1 MCGLFGWVTPEALN
15 ENQSRQSIDA
25 CFKVMHGRGPDDKG
39 LLIHSRARGWSTV
52 DNLKGADTVLGHLRL
67 SILDLSPRGHQ
78 PMSSA
83 DGRYRIVYN
92 GEVYNFKE
100 LKVELELEGHVFKSD
115 TDTEVVLKALTHWGL
130 SALTRFVGMF
140 AIVLHD
146 DLEKKVYLIRDFF
159 GIKPLFYVK
168 NESGM
173 FGFASE
179 LPAIIN
185 LPEVKKKVNPQRL
198 YDYLLFGDYDSSSE
212 TMIEGVKHVLPG
224 HYMVI
229 DSITANI
236 IEETRYWKPE
246 LGVIEQLSFTD
257 SAEKLR
263 TQFLNSVR
271 LHLRSDVSLG
281 VTLSGGIDSSSITAA
296 VRHLEPDFNLKTF
309 TYVASGDATNEEVW
323 ANRVI
328 KDTGAKSYKASINAD
343 EMVSDLDNLIK
354 LQGEPFGGTSIY
366 AQYRVSKLIKEAG
379 VTVTLD
385 GQGGDELLAGYCGF
399 PGERL
404 KSLLVQGKVLQAWS
418 FFNATS
424 KWPDRNKMMVFKRL
438 VSALTPKQLYPLFW
452 SIGQGSRMPN
462 WLSSEWFEGQGTKF
476 DVPMPE
482 DIYTGSRYVHRALAN
497 QLTQKGLPA
506 LLRHGDRN
514 SMHFSVESRVP
525 FLTKDMAE
533 FVLNIPEEY
542 LIADDGT
549 TKAVFKEA
557 MRGIVP
563 HQILDRRDK
572 VGFESPEREWLQ
584 QLSPWVEETLAEA
597 SDIPVFNQEKLRQ
610 TWDEIKLGKK
620 EFNWQVWRWLNFI
633 RWVKLFEIEFS

>member
-1 MCGLFGWVTPEALN
+1 MCGLFGWVASQALN
-15 ENQSRQSIDA
+15 EYQSRQSIDA
-25 CFKVMHGRGPDDKG
+25 CFKIMHGRGPDDKG
-39 LLIHSRARGWSTV
+39 LLVHSRDRGWST
-52 DNLKGADTVLGHLRL
+52 DDDLKGADTVLGHLRL

-83 DGRYRIVYN
+83 DNRYRIAYN
-92 GEVYNFKE
+92 GEVYNYKE
-100 LKVELELEGHVFKSD
+100 LREELELEGHVFESD
-115 TDTEVVLKALTHWGL
+115 TDTEVVLQALSHWGL
-130 SALTRFVGMF
+130 SALTRFKGMF

-146 DLEKKVYLIRDFF
+146 DVEKKVYLIRDFF

-168 NESGM
+168 NESGLL
-173 FGFASE
+173 GFASE
-179 LPAIIN
+179 LPAIMT

-198 YDYLLFGDYDSSSE
+198 YDYLLFGDYDSSAE
-212 TMIEGVKHVLPG
+212 TMIEGVKHILPG
-224 HYMVI
+224 HYIVI
-229 DSITANI
+229 DSKTANI
-236 IEETRYWKPE
+236 IEETCYWKPE
-246 LGVIEQLSFTD
+246 LGAIEELSFSD

-263 TQFLNSVR
+263 TQFLDNIR

-281 VTLSGGIDSSSITAA
+281 AALSGGVDSSSITAA
-296 VRHLEPDFNLKTF
+296 IRHLEPDFDLKTF
-309 TYVASGDATNEEVW
+309 TYVASGKSSNEEAW

-328 KDTGAKSYKASINAD
+328 KDTGAKSYTVSINAD
-343 EMVSDLDNLIK
+343 EMASDLDDLIK

-366 AQYRVSKLIKEAG
+366 AQYRVFKLTKEAG
-379 VTVTLD
+379 VIVTLD
-385 GQGGDELLAGYCGF
+385 GQGGDELLAGYSGF
-399 PGERL
+399 PGERI
-404 KSLLVQGKVLQAWS
+404 KSLLLQGKILQAWS
-418 FFNATS
+418 FFNTTS

-572 VGFESPEREWLQ
+572 VGFESPDREWLQ